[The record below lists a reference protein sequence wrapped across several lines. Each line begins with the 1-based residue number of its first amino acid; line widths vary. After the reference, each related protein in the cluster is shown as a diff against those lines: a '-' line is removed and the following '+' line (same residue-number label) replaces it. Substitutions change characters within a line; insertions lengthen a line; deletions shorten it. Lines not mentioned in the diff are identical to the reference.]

1 MIIGFCLSWMESKEE
16 NVALTVIQRDNT
28 LSIDESLLMSLS
40 HNKPKKSVTTTIV
53 PKDYICTQGDL
64 ALIDWIK
71 EIPCEPR
78 VEVVLI
84 DDAFVE
90 RKWMECLFEPDAYL
104 GDEVIDCYINL
115 IKAQEHLK
123 CRSGGRVHIENAFQF
138 NFLKRDGDVDT
149 KTDELYPSK
158 DMTQISSAERRVL
171 LYLDHDMVFI
181 PINIREMH
189 WYLAV
194 INARNM
200 EIQVLDSLGTSSG
213 RNDLI
218 DTIKGLQRQIDMV
231 SQHKE
236 LKDHRWPDLR
246 VASWPLREI
255 EMEYAKQTDSS
266 SCGLFLLNYIEYWTG
281 DELSDNF
288 TQDDMSHFRKKLAAI
303 LLSSDINKRK
313 GCPLYKYDKEVD
325 AGCSSDV
332 QILDSP
338 TNPKKRKLLCV
349 SEKSEVLMEDD
360 DGPITQADLEKW
372 FVHDWDKRTPIKIP
386 TDECTNEFLLSGL
399 STKDMPVTKADL
411 IDVLCDYIMTIQ
423 DDTTLE
429 MTWVRSFN
437 PFKIEISVKDLQNV
451 LRVNLDM
458 TLKCFDM
465 AVRLLTIKE
474 SHMSKDE
481 MIKDKKHY
489 MDMRFWRMVG
499 FGKLPKY
506 HQDPTA
512 EELANTLDC
521 WPSLNYYITGCK
533 YVLMPWKFNGCYA
546 LFVIDHGKKHVTF
559 IDFTPTQDW
568 CKHMPYKRFAEAI
581 IMASKKYK
589 IAYNKKRS
597 EWADDIFKW
606 EHTIRSGLPM
616 DLKGVN
622 TSYFVLQAMVM
633 WGSGRRM
640 EFNRDAKIIRRNFVI
655 DLLSYEENSCRYA
668 IPPNIQQRLISI
680 AKKD

>member
-40 HNKPKKSVTTTIV
+40 HNKPKTSVTTTIV

-90 RKWMECLFEPDAYL
+90 RKRMECLFEPDAYL

-158 DMTQISSAERRVL
+158 DMAQISSAERRVL

-231 SQHKE
+231 SQRKE

-288 TQDDMSHFRKKLAAI
+288 TQVYYYYY
-303 LLSSDINKRK
+303 DIYAK
-313 GCPLYKYDKEVD
+313 
-325 AGCSSDV
+325 
-332 QILDSP
+332 
-338 TNPKKRKLLCV
+338 
-349 SEKSEVLMEDD
+349 
-360 DGPITQADLEKW
+360 PI
-372 FVHDWDKRTPIKIP
+372 
-386 TDECTNEFLLSGL
+386 
-399 STKDMPVTKADL
+399 
-411 IDVLCDYIMTIQ
+411 
-423 DDTTLE
+423 DT
-429 MTWVRSFN
+429 
-437 PFKIEISVKDLQNV
+437 
-451 LRVNLDM
+451 
-458 TLKCFDM
+458 
-465 AVRLLTIKE
+465 
-474 SHMSKDE
+474 
-481 MIKDKKHY
+481 
-489 MDMRFWRMVG
+489 
-499 FGKLPKY
+499 
-506 HQDPTA
+506 
-512 EELANTLDC
+512 
-521 WPSLNYYITGCK
+521 
-533 YVLMPWKFNGCYA
+533 
-546 LFVIDHGKKHVTF
+546 
-559 IDFTPTQDW
+559 
-568 CKHMPYKRFAEAI
+568 
-581 IMASKKYK
+581 
-589 IAYNKKRS
+589 YN
-597 EWADDIFKW
+597 
-606 EHTIRSGLPM
+606 
-616 DLKGVN
+616 
-622 TSYFVLQAMVM
+622 
-633 WGSGRRM
+633 
-640 EFNRDAKIIRRNFVI
+640 
-655 DLLSYEENSCRYA
+655 C
-668 IPPNIQQRLISI
+668 
-680 AKKD
+680 